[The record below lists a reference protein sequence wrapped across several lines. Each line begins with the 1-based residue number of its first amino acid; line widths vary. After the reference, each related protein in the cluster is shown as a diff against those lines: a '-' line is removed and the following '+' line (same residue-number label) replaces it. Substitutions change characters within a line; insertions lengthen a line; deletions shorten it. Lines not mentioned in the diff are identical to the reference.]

1 MRLSNQTRY
10 PHPVLTPFTNDF
22 LEGKFEVAFKVT
34 ENVKT
39 GALRLY
45 YEIDLDEP
53 LIHELVRSRKAIAG
67 CIVVCQDTYYNRLH
81 ELSFETGFIDFLA
94 GKLINK
100 VTLRPV
106 IWLTDEKIELSS
118 KSIHNEFGDKSTLI
132 KGDIIAFDDLSK
144 INIGKAKLA
153 PMESIF
159 ELTIHSEIEEGTVGV
174 NLDAE
179 RIAILLGPKMF
190 TSINILRGIDKYQP
204 LLMSSVYLP
213 AVMEVLDQL
222 RSKEIDFTH
231 RRWNKPFRAKCDL
244 KGVEINEN
252 TSLLE
257 AAQLL
262 LESPISKLK
271 ASLIEGDA
279 DE

>member
-1 MRLSNQTRY
+1 
-10 PHPVLTPFTNDF
+10 VLTPFTNDF

-67 CIVVCQDTYYNRLH
+67 CIVVCQDTYYNKLH

-100 VTLRPV
+100 VTLRPIIWV
-106 IWLTDEKIELSS
+106 IDEKIELSS
-118 KSIHNEFGDKSTLI
+118 ISIHKEFGEKSTLI

-159 ELTIHSEIEEGTVGV
+159 ELTIHSEIEEGTIGV

-179 RIAILLGPKMF
+179 RIAILLGPKTF
-190 TSINILRGIDKYQP
+190 TSINILRGSDKYQS

-222 RSKEIDFTH
+222 KSKDIDFTH

-244 KGVEINEN
+244 KGVEINES

-271 ASLIEGDA
+271 ASLIEGDS